1 MISLNVTIT
10 KNSIELDF
18 HGRREHF
25 EDFERLWDFCLLTAA
40 NKGIFKIKMV
50 HGRGR
55 DSDGLA
61 YIDESIRNRLKNLR
75 GVRWFRPDEGKLG
88 VTLIYLSRNRSNRS
102 RQKSNN
108 QQLVRLAK
116 ELKENEL
123 LAAPQA
129 SKREFDNHLLKTT
142 LHSLEFNWDENLVL
156 ETARKLMQSGA
167 HEGLQRLLSEIQIFE
182 IFYTDE
188 FRSELNQI
196 IDDMDQL

>member
-1 MISLNVTIT
+1 
-10 KNSIELDF
+10 
-18 HGRREHF
+18 
-25 EDFERLWDFCLLTAA
+25 
-40 NKGIFKIKMV
+40 
-50 HGRGR
+50 
-55 DSDGLA
+55 
-61 YIDESIRNRLKNLR
+61 
-75 GVRWFRPDEGKLG
+75 VRWFRPDEGKLG